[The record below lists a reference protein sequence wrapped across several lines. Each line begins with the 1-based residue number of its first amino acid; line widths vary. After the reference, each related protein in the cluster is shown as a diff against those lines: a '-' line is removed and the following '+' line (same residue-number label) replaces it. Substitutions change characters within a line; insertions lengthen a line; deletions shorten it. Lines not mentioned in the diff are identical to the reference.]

1 MEQLRRELVSLVG
14 GGGSIG
20 DWELVTSE
28 PVTQLSVRPGYGASR
43 KLSFLQVRF
52 ITLLWQ
58 RRNNLVL
65 TMFCLKKS
73 CSVLGT
79 YPLNHDLMLSHQLY
93 CLNSHSFFN
102 SYFW

>member
-58 RRNNLVL
+58 RRV
-65 TMFCLKKS
+65 TPDLKI
-73 CSVLGT
+73 
-79 YPLNHDLMLSHQLY
+79 Y
-93 CLNSHSFFN
+93 CLLTNSFL
-102 SYFW
+102 